1 MAIQN
6 LTDKKNK
13 DLTPEQRRNK
23 RRAKELDIRDVNYDG
38 IPDRDQ
44 VDMGALQNDLQWV
57 AGIVSAVPELQ
68 EIFLKNV
75 DAGSFDAE
83 AGTQGVQN
91 FQNDIMD
98 SQWWKTNNQ
107 FARAAFAK
115 KQTDPEAYRVDVEN
129 ARERV
134 RREARA
140 MGVPIEEAELARLAE
155 QVIVDGWDQG
165 DREFKLRDALSQY
178 LDRAGQQGRL
188 RGNMG
193 LYASRFRNT
202 ASANGLRFDDG
213 YYQSLAKSVT
223 SGLLS
228 EEDAEMEIR
237 EQAATFWPSYSD
249 KIRAGYNVRDL
260 ASGYIYTMAQE
271 LEIDPQSIS
280 LDDQYIRGA
289 LTGVDEQG
297 NPRPKGLWEFQQD
310 LRKDP
315 RWINTNKAQNQISSI
330 ASDVMQMFGLVG

>member
-1 MAIQN
+1 MAIEN
-6 LTDKKNK
+6 LTNKKNK
-13 DLTPEQRRNK
+13 ELTPEQRRNK
-23 RRAKELDIRDVNYDG
+23 RRAKELNIRDVNYDA

-44 VDMGALQNDLQWV
+44 VDLGALSDDLQWV
-57 AGIVSAVPELQ
+57 AGIVTSVDELQ
-68 EIFLKNV
+68 ELFLKHV
-75 DAGSFDAE
+75 DLGSFDTGSE
-83 AGTQGVQN
+83 GLQN
-91 FQNDIMD
+91 FQNDIIA
-98 SQWWKTNNQ
+98 SNWWRENNQ

-115 KQTDPEAYRVDVEN
+115 KQTDPAGYATEIEN
-129 ARERV
+129 ATNLV
-134 RREARA
+134 KQQARTL
-140 MGVPIEEAELARLAE
+140 GVPIEPAELARIAE
-155 QVIVDGWDQG
+155 QVVTDGWDQP
-165 DREFKLRDALSQY
+165 DRAFKLQEALQGFAE
-178 LDRAGQQGRL
+178 RAQKQGTA
-188 RGNMG
+188 RGDLG
-193 LYASRFRNT
+193 LYATRFRNT
-202 ASANGLRFDDG
+202 ASANGLRFDQG
-213 YYQSLAKSVT
+213 YYDSLARSVS